1 MGAQLSQLTVLD
13 LQNSCSSGLF
23 LYIQID
29 SPGVLGN
36 CLQAQCVQS
45 LYVAFISQFLA

>member
-13 LQNSCSSGLF
+13 LQYSCSSGLF
-23 LYIQID
+23 LYTQTD
-29 SPGVLGN
+29 SPGVVGI

-45 LYVAFISQFLA
+45 LYVAFISEFLA